1 METIRNIANCFE
13 PDTFF
18 IINVFG
24 SPVSGTIP
32 RSLFLFYLLAY
43 DAVKHDTGEAFRH
56 YRDFTR
62 FGGFAPRGAHS
73 NATAALICPGHVL
86 IRAEIRPVQLESIA
100 AITYWAGTVRFAGPV
115 NGNTPLVEVVS
126 APRRVAGVPL
136 VPTTQRSEELL
147 ANCAAD
153 SHVAPDA
160 SRAPHE
166 PD

>member
-1 METIRNIANCFE
+1 MTREKRFATIAISQDSA
-13 PDTFF
+13 D
-18 IINVFG
+18 
-24 SPVSGTIP
+24 
-32 RSLFLFYLLAY
+32 SLRWPLI
-43 DAVKHDTGEAFRH
+43 FRH
-56 YRDFTR
+56 YLSGT
-62 FGGFAPRGAHS
+62 
-73 NATAALICPGHVL
+73 NTTAALICARHVL
-86 IRAEIRPVQLESIA
+86 IRAENPSRVFRSLA

-126 APRRVAGVPL
+126 APRRFAGVPL

-147 ANCAAD
+147 ANCAVD

>member
-1 METIRNIANCFE
+1 MTREKRFATIAISQDSADSLR
-13 PDTFF
+13 
-18 IINVFG
+18 G
-24 SPVSGTIP
+24 SLI
-32 RSLFLFYLLAY
+32 
-43 DAVKHDTGEAFRH
+43 
-56 YRDFTR
+56 
-62 FGGFAPRGAHS
+62 S

-86 IRAEIRPVQLESIA
+86 IRPEIRPVQLESIA

-147 ANCAAD
+147 ANCAVD